1 MGKNKITKGTVVW
14 VKHLNEAGEVFE
26 TDRPD
31 GRFLV
36 KVARI
41 IVGPIALRTEIT
53 EILVS
58 PDDLESFENHISN
71 GQKGKKS
78 RL

>member
-1 MGKNKITKGTVVW
+1 MEKNKITKGTVVW

-41 IVGPIALRTEIT
+41 IVGPISLRTET
-53 EILVS
+53 VEILVS
-58 PDDLESFENHISN
+58 PDDLGSLKETFGYI
-71 GQKGKKS
+71 GKIYQTK
-78 RL
+78 